1 MDPNYSTPLIIALVA
16 LLCSAFFSG
25 MEIAFVSSNKVRAEI
40 EMARGGIIN
49 RILNIYY
56 SNREMF
62 ISTLLIGNNIAN
74 IVYSMAMA
82 RLLTIPLQQWVQ
94 NEALLLLLQT
104 LIATFI
110 ILIFGEFV
118 PKTIFRINPNASL
131 RTASI
136 PLFMVYCVL
145 YPISRF
151 TEWLSA
157 MLMKL
162 FGIKIDSSRMR
173 LLTVDELDAYLQE
186 NIDKREDENKTVER
200 EVKIFENALD
210 FSDTRLRDCMVPRN
224 EIVAVD
230 VEDTTR
236 DDLVKLFTRSGLS
249 KIVVYKG
256 SIDDVIG
263 FIQVSELFIT
273 TVDWKTRL
281 KPVLFAP
288 EALLARKMMQ
298 QLMDEKRSMAIVIDE
313 FGGTSGM
320 VTLEDLVEEIFGEI
334 EDEHDRNRLIARQLD
349 EKTYEFSGRMEIEEI
364 NERFHLDIPES
375 DDYQTLA
382 GYLLAEEEAIPN
394 VPLTFYTFHFMATVG
409 GYLLLFLLLALLFAY
424 KPQIL
429 NKAKWSKW
437 WYILAII
444 TVPLTYLC
452 SASGWIVAEVG
463 RQPWTIQDLMPNKV
477 AISDLSA
484 GYVQTTFWIFAVVFT
499 ALLIAD
505 IGIICKQISKKS
517 LTNLEIDNEKK

>member
-1 MDPNYSTPLIIALVA
+1 
-16 LLCSAFFSG
+16 

-49 RILNIYY
+49 RIINVYY
-56 SNREMF
+56 SNRETF

-82 RLLTIPLQQWVQ
+82 QLLSIPLQQWVT
-94 NEALLLLLQT
+94 NEALLLLTQT
-104 LIATFI
+104 VIATLI

-118 PKTIFRINPNASL
+118 PKTIFRINPNASV
-131 RTASI
+131 RTSSI
-136 PLFMVYCVL
+136 PLFMVYCLL

-157 MLMKL
+157 VLMKL
-162 FGIKIDSSRMR
+162 FGIKINSTRVR

-236 DDLVKLFTRSGLS
+236 EDLVKLFTRSGLS
-249 KIVVYKG
+249 KIVVYKEN
-256 SIDDVIG
+256 IDDVIG
-263 FIQVSELFIT
+263 FIQVSELFVT
-273 TVDWKTRL
+273 DVDWKTRL
-281 KPVLFAP
+281 KPVVFAP
-288 EALLARKMMQ
+288 ETLLARKMMQ

-334 EDEHDRNRLIARQLD
+334 EDEHDRNRLTARQLSD
-349 EKTYEFSGRMEIEEI
+349 TSYEFSGRMEIEEI

-382 GYLLAEEEAIPN
+382 GYLLHENEAIPN
-394 VPLTFYTFHFMATVG
+394 VREVFDLPPYRFTVERKTAARIE
-409 GYLLLFLLLALLFAY
+409 L
-424 KPQIL
+424 IRVDIIDSD
-429 NKAKWSKW
+429 AKK
-437 WYILAII
+437 
-444 TVPLTYLC
+444 
-452 SASGWIVAEVG
+452 
-463 RQPWTIQDLMPNKV
+463 
-477 AISDLSA
+477 
-484 GYVQTTFWIFAVVFT
+484 
-499 ALLIAD
+499 
-505 IGIICKQISKKS
+505 
-517 LTNLEIDNEKK
+517 

>member
-1 MDPNYSTPLIIALVA
+1 MDPSYSTPLIIALIA

-25 MEIAFVSSNKVRAEI
+25 IEIAFVSSNKVRAEI
-40 EMARGGIIN
+40 EMARGGFIN
-49 RILNIYY
+49 RILNIFYR
-56 SNREMF
+56 NREML

-82 RLLTIPLQQWVQ
+82 NLLAKPLEQWVH
-94 NEALLLLLQT
+94 NEAALLLVQT
-104 LIATFI
+104 LIATVI

-118 PKTIFRINPNASL
+118 PKSIFRIDPNRSL
-131 RTASI
+131 RTASV
-136 PLFMVYCVL
+136 PLYMVYLVL

-151 TEWLSA
+151 TEWMSA

-162 FGIKIDSSRMR
+162 FGIKIDTSRVR

-186 NIDKREDENKTVER
+186 NIDKHEDENKTVER

-230 VEDTTR
+230 VKDTTR
-236 DDLVKLFTRSGLS
+236 DDLVKLFTQSGLS
-249 KIVVYKG
+249 KIVVYKEN
-256 SIDDVIG
+256 IDDVIG
-263 FIQVSELFIT
+263 FIQVSELFVTDI
-273 TVDWKTRL
+273 DWKTRI

-288 EALLARKMMQ
+288 ESLLARKMMQ

-334 EDEHDRNRLIARQLD
+334 EDEHDRNHLIARQLSD
-349 EKTYEFSGRMEIEEI
+349 TSYEFSGRMEIEEI

-382 GYLLAEEEAIPN
+382 GYLLDENEAIPN
-394 VPLTFYTFHFMATVG
+394 VGEVFDLPPYRFTVERKTAARIE
-409 GYLLLFLLLALLFAY
+409 LIRID
-424 KPQIL
+424 IL
-429 NKAKWSKW
+429 
-437 WYILAII
+437 
-444 TVPLTYLC
+444 P
-452 SASGWIVAEVG
+452 E
-463 RQPWTIQDLMPNKV
+463 
-477 AISDLSA
+477 
-484 GYVQTTFWIFAVVFT
+484 
-499 ALLIAD
+499 
-505 IGIICKQISKKS
+505 
-517 LTNLEIDNEKK
+517 DN

>member
-1 MDPNYSTPLIIALVA
+1 
-16 LLCSAFFSG
+16 

-40 EMARGGIIN
+40 EMARRGIIN

-82 RLLTIPLQQWVQ
+82 KLLTIPLQAYIS
-94 NEALLLLLQT
+94 NPALLLLTQT
-104 LIATFI
+104 VIATLI

-136 PLFMVYCVL
+136 PLYMIYCVL

-157 MLMKL
+157 LLMKL
-162 FGIKIDSSRMR
+162 FGIKINSTRVR

-236 DDLVKLFTRSGLS
+236 ADLVKLFTQSGLS
-249 KIVVYKG
+249 KIVVYKE

-263 FIQVSELFIT
+263 FIQVSELFVT

-288 EALLARKMMQ
+288 ETLLARKMMQ

-334 EDEHDRNRLIARQLD
+334 EDEHDRNRLIARQLS
-349 EKTYEFSGRMEIEEI
+349 ETSYEFSGRMEIEEI

-375 DDYQTLA
+375 DDYQTIA
-382 GYLLAEEEAIPN
+382 GYLLDENEAIPN
-394 VPLTFYTFHFMATVG
+394 VGEVFDLPPYRFTIERKTAARIELIRVD
-409 GYLLLFLLLALLFAY
+409 
-424 KPQIL
+424 IL
-429 NKAKWSKW
+429 D
-437 WYILAII
+437 
-444 TVPLTYLC
+444 
-452 SASGWIVAEVG
+452 EE
-463 RQPWTIQDLMPNKV
+463 D
-477 AISDLSA
+477 
-484 GYVQTTFWIFAVVFT
+484 
-499 ALLIAD
+499 
-505 IGIICKQISKKS
+505 KK
-517 LTNLEIDNEKK
+517 

>member
-1 MDPNYSTPLIIALVA
+1 MEPSYTYPLITALVA

-40 EMARGGIIN
+40 EMARGGVIN

-56 SNREMF
+56 RNREMF

-82 RLLTIPLQQWVQ
+82 RLLTIPLEQWIH
-94 NEALLLLLQT
+94 NEALLLLVQT
-104 LIATFI
+104 LIATLI

-118 PKTIFRINPNASL
+118 PKAIFRINPNASL

-136 PLFMVYCVL
+136 PLFMIYCVL

-157 MLMKL
+157 WLMKL
-162 FGIKIDSSRMR
+162 FGVKIDATRVR

-230 VEDTTR
+230 VEDTAR
-236 DDLVKLFTRSGLS
+236 EDLVKLFTRSGLS
-249 KIVVYKG
+249 KIVVYKEN
-256 SIDDVIG
+256 IDDVIG
-263 FIQVSELFIT
+263 FIQVSELFVT
-273 TVDWKTRL
+273 DVDWKTRV

-288 EALLARKMMQ
+288 ETLLARKMMQ
-298 QLMDEKRSMAIVIDE
+298 QLMDEKRSMAIVLDE

-334 EDEHDRNRLIARQLD
+334 EDEHDRNRLTARQID
-349 EKTYEFSGRMEIEEI
+349 EGSYEFSGRMEIEEI

-375 DDYQTLA
+375 DDYQTIA
-382 GYLLAEEEAIPN
+382 GYLLNENEAIPN
-394 VPLTFYTFHFMATVG
+394 VGEVFDLPPYRFTVER
-409 GYLLLFLLLALLFAY
+409 
-424 KPQIL
+424 K
-429 NKAKWSKW
+429 
-437 WYILAII
+437 
-444 TVPLTYLC
+444 
-452 SASGWIVAEVG
+452 
-463 RQPWTIQDLMPNKV
+463 
-477 AISDLSA
+477 
-484 GYVQTTFWIFAVVFT
+484 T
-499 ALLIAD
+499 AARIELIRVD
-505 IGIICKQISKKS
+505 VIGEGDKDKK
-517 LTNLEIDNEKK
+517 

>member
-1 MDPNYSTPLIIALVA
+1 
-16 LLCSAFFSG
+16 

-56 SNREMF
+56 RNREMF

-82 RLLTIPLQQWVQ
+82 MLLTIPLQKYIH
-94 NEALLLLLQT
+94 NEALLLLTQT
-104 LIATFI
+104 VIATFI

-131 RTASI
+131 RTASV
-136 PLFMVYCVL
+136 PLYMIYLVL

-157 MLMKL
+157 VLMKL
-162 FGIKIDSSRMR
+162 FGIKIDHTRVR
-173 LLTVDELDAYLQE
+173 LITVDELDAYLQE

-230 VEDTTR
+230 VQDTTR

-249 KIVVYKG
+249 KIVVYREN
-256 SIDDVIG
+256 IDDVIG
-263 FIQVSELFIT
+263 FIQVSELFVT

-288 EALLARKMMQ
+288 ETLLARKMMQ
-298 QLMDEKRSMAIVIDE
+298 QLMDEKRSMSVLKV
-313 FGGTSGM
+313 FTSGM

-334 EDEHDRNRLIARQLD
+334 EDEHDRNRLTARQIGD
-349 EKTYEFSGRMEIEEI
+349 NSYEFSGRMEIEEI

-375 DDYQTLA
+375 DDYQTIA
-382 GYLLAEEEAIPN
+382 GYLLDENEAIPN
-394 VPLTFYTFHFMATVG
+394 VG
-409 GYLLLFLLLALLFAY
+409 
-424 KPQIL
+424 
-429 NKAKWSKW
+429 
-437 WYILAII
+437 
-444 TVPLTYLC
+444 
-452 SASGWIVAEVG
+452 EVFDLPPY
-463 RQPWTIQDLMPNKV
+463 RFTIEHK
-477 AISDLSA
+477 
-484 GYVQTTFWIFAVVFT
+484 T
-499 ALLIAD
+499 AARIELIRVD
-505 IGIICKQISKKS
+505 VI
-517 LTNLEIDNEKK
+517 NPDEKK

>member
-1 MDPNYSTPLIIALVA
+1 MDPSYTNPLIIALIA

-40 EMARGGIIN
+40 EMSRGGIII

-82 RLLTIPLQQWVQ
+82 RLLTIPLQQWVS
-94 NEALLLLLQT
+94 NEALLLLVQT
-104 LIATFI
+104 LIATLI

-131 RTASI
+131 RTASV
-136 PLFMVYCVL
+136 PLFMIYCVL

-151 TEWLSA
+151 TDWLSA
-157 MLMKL
+157 LLMKV
-162 FGIKIDSSRMR
+162 FGIKIDSTHVR

-249 KIVVYKG
+249 KIVVYKEN
-256 SIDDVIG
+256 IDDVIG
-263 FIQVSELFIT
+263 FIPVSELFVT
-273 TVDWKTRL
+273 DVDWKTRL
-281 KPVLFAP
+281 KPVLYAP
-288 EALLARKMMQ
+288 ETLLARKMMQ

-334 EDEHDRNRLIARQLD
+334 EDEHDRNRLTARQLGD
-349 EKTYEFSGRMEIEEI
+349 NSYEFSGRMEIEEI

-375 DDYQTLA
+375 DDYQTIA
-382 GYLLAEEEAIPN
+382 GYLLAENEAIPN
-394 VPLTFYTFHFMATVG
+394 VGEVFDLPPYRFTVER
-409 GYLLLFLLLALLFAY
+409 
-424 KPQIL
+424 K
-429 NKAKWSKW
+429 
-437 WYILAII
+437 
-444 TVPLTYLC
+444 
-452 SASGWIVAEVG
+452 
-463 RQPWTIQDLMPNKV
+463 
-477 AISDLSA
+477 
-484 GYVQTTFWIFAVVFT
+484 T
-499 ALLIAD
+499 AARIELIRVD
-505 IGIICKQISKKS
+505 V
-517 LTNLEIDNEKK
+517 IDNDETK

>member
-1 MDPNYSTPLIIALVA
+1 MDPSFTTPLIIALIA

-56 SNREMF
+56 RNREMF

-82 RLLTIPLQQWVQ
+82 KLLTIPLRGYIT
-94 NEALLLLLQT
+94 NEALLLLTQT
-104 LIATFI
+104 VIATLI

-136 PLFMVYCVL
+136 PLYMIYLVL

-157 MLMKL
+157 VLMKL
-162 FGIKIDSSRMR
+162 FGIKIDNTRVK
-173 LLTVDELDAYLQE
+173 LITVDELDAYLQE
-186 NIDKREDENKTVER
+186 NIDKREDEHKTVER

-249 KIVVYKG
+249 KIVVYREN
-256 SIDDVIG
+256 IDDVIG
-263 FIQVSELFIT
+263 FIQVSELFVTNI
-273 TVDWKTRL
+273 DWKTRI

-288 EALLARKMMQ
+288 ETLLARKMMQ
-298 QLMDEKRSMAIVIDE
+298 QLMGEKRSMAIVLDE

-334 EDEHDRNRLIARQLD
+334 EDEHDRNRLTARQIG
-349 EKTYEFSGRMEIEEI
+349 ENSYEFSGRMEIEEI

-375 DDYQTLA
+375 DDYQTIA
-382 GYLLAEEEAIPN
+382 GYLLDENEAIPN
-394 VPLTFYTFHFMATVG
+394 VGEVFDLPPYRFTVEH
-409 GYLLLFLLLALLFAY
+409 
-424 KPQIL
+424 K
-429 NKAKWSKW
+429 
-437 WYILAII
+437 
-444 TVPLTYLC
+444 
-452 SASGWIVAEVG
+452 
-463 RQPWTIQDLMPNKV
+463 
-477 AISDLSA
+477 
-484 GYVQTTFWIFAVVFT
+484 T
-499 ALLIAD
+499 AARIELIRVDVIDAD
-505 IGIICKQISKKS
+505 
-517 LTNLEIDNEKK
+517 EKK

>member
-1 MDPNYSTPLIIALVA
+1 ME
-16 LLCSAFFSG
+16 FS
-25 MEIAFVSSNKVRAEI
+25 FVSSNKGRAEI

-74 IVYSMAMA
+74 IIYSMAMA
-82 RLLTIPLQQWVQ
+82 KLLTIPLQQWIS
-94 NEALLLLLQT
+94 NEALLLLTQT
-104 LIATFI
+104 LIATLI
-110 ILIFGEFV
+110 ILVFGEFV

-131 RTASI
+131 RTSSI

-157 MLMKL
+157 ALMKL
-162 FGIKIDSSRMR
+162 FGIKINSTRVR

-236 DDLVKLFTRSGLS
+236 EDLVKLFTRSGLS
-249 KIVVYKG
+249 KIVVYKEN
-256 SIDDVIG
+256 IDEVIG
-263 FIQVSELFIT
+263 FIQVSELFVT
-273 TVDWKTRL
+273 EVDWKTRL
-281 KPVLFAP
+281 KPVVFAP
-288 EALLARKMMQ
+288 ETLLARKMMQ

-334 EDEHDRNRLIARQLD
+334 EDEHDRNRLTARQLSD
-349 EKTYEFSGRMEIEEI
+349 TSYEFSGRMEIEEI

-375 DDYQTLA
+375 DDYQTIA
-382 GYLLAEEEAIPN
+382 GYLLNENEAIPN
-394 VPLTFYTFHFMATVG
+394 VGEVFDLPPYRFTVER
-409 GYLLLFLLLALLFAY
+409 
-424 KPQIL
+424 K
-429 NKAKWSKW
+429 
-437 WYILAII
+437 
-444 TVPLTYLC
+444 
-452 SASGWIVAEVG
+452 
-463 RQPWTIQDLMPNKV
+463 
-477 AISDLSA
+477 
-484 GYVQTTFWIFAVVFT
+484 T
-499 ALLIAD
+499 AARIELIRID
-505 IGIICKQISKKS
+505 V
-517 LTNLEIDNEKK
+517 IDNEARK

>member
-1 MDPNYSTPLIIALVA
+1 MNIDTTTSLIIAIVA

-56 SNREMF
+56 RNREMF

-82 RLLTIPLQQWVQ
+82 MLLTIPLQRYIH
-94 NEALLLLLQT
+94 NEALLLLTQT
-104 LIATFI
+104 VIATFI

-131 RTASI
+131 RTASV
-136 PLFMVYCVL
+136 PLYMIYLVL

-157 MLMKL
+157 VLMKL
-162 FGIKIDSSRMR
+162 FGIKIDHTRVR
-173 LLTVDELDAYLQE
+173 LITVDELDAYLQE

-249 KIVVYKG
+249 KIVVYREN
-256 SIDDVIG
+256 IDDVIG
-263 FIQVSELFIT
+263 FIQVSELFVTDI
-273 TVDWKTRL
+273 DWKTRI

-288 EALLARKMMQ
+288 ETLLARKMMQ
-298 QLMDEKRSMAIVIDE
+298 QLMGEKRSMAIVLDE

-334 EDEHDRNRLIARQLD
+334 EDEHDRNRLTARQIGD
-349 EKTYEFSGRMEIEEI
+349 NSYEFSGRMEIEEI

-375 DDYQTLA
+375 DDYQTIA
-382 GYLLAEEEAIPN
+382 GYLLDENEAIPN
-394 VPLTFYTFHFMATVG
+394 VG
-409 GYLLLFLLLALLFAY
+409 
-424 KPQIL
+424 
-429 NKAKWSKW
+429 
-437 WYILAII
+437 
-444 TVPLTYLC
+444 
-452 SASGWIVAEVG
+452 EVFDLPPY
-463 RQPWTIQDLMPNKV
+463 RFTIEHK
-477 AISDLSA
+477 
-484 GYVQTTFWIFAVVFT
+484 T
-499 ALLIAD
+499 AARIELIRVD
-505 IGIICKQISKKS
+505 V
-517 LTNLEIDNEKK
+517 IDPDEKK

>member
-1 MDPNYSTPLIIALVA
+1 MNNIGFTPSLIIALVA

-49 RILNIYY
+49 RILNIFYRH
-56 SNREMF
+56 REMF

-82 RLLTIPLQQWVQ
+82 ILLTSPLEKWIT
-94 NEALLLLLQT
+94 NEALLLLVQT
-104 LIATFI
+104 LIATLI
-110 ILIFGEFV
+110 ILIFGEFI
-118 PKTIFRINPNASL
+118 PKSVFRINPNASL
-131 RTASI
+131 RTSSI

-145 YPISRF
+145 YPISLF

-157 MLMKL
+157 LLMKA
-162 FGIKIDSSRMR
+162 FGIKIHSTRVR

-249 KIVVYKG
+249 KIVVYKEN
-256 SIDDVIG
+256 IDDVIG
-263 FIQVSELFIT
+263 FIQVSELFVT
-273 TVDWKTRL
+273 NVDWKTRL

-288 EALLARKMMQ
+288 ETLLARKMMQ

-334 EDEHDRNRLIARQLD
+334 EDEHDRNRLTARQLS
-349 EKTYEFSGRMEIEEI
+349 ETSYEFSGRMEIEEI

-375 DDYQTLA
+375 DDYQTIA
-382 GYLLAEEEAIPN
+382 GYLLAENEAIPN
-394 VPLTFYTFHFMATVG
+394 VGEVFDLPPYRFTVERKTAARIE
-409 GYLLLFLLLALLFAY
+409 L
-424 KPQIL
+424 IRVD
-429 NKAKWSKW
+429 
-437 WYILAII
+437 II
-444 TVPLTYLC
+444 
-452 SASGWIVAEVG
+452 G
-463 RQPWTIQDLMPNKV
+463 D
-477 AISDLSA
+477 D
-484 GYVQTTFWIFAVVFT
+484 
-499 ALLIAD
+499 D
-505 IGIICKQISKKS
+505 KK
-517 LTNLEIDNEKK
+517 

>member
-1 MDPNYSTPLIIALVA
+1 
-16 LLCSAFFSG
+16 

-56 SNREMF
+56 SNREML

-82 RLLTIPLQQWVQ
+82 KLLTIPLQAYIS
-94 NEALLLLLQT
+94 NPALLLLTQT
-104 LIATFI
+104 VIATLI

-136 PLFMVYCVL
+136 PLYMIYCVL

-157 MLMKL
+157 LLMKL
-162 FGIKIDSSRMR
+162 FGIKINSTRVR

-236 DDLVKLFTRSGLS
+236 DDLVKLFTQSGLS
-249 KIVVYKG
+249 KIVVYKE

-263 FIQVSELFIT
+263 FIQVSELFVT

-288 EALLARKMMQ
+288 ETLLARKMMQ

-334 EDEHDRNRLIARQLD
+334 EDEHDRNRLIARQLS
-349 EKTYEFSGRMEIEEI
+349 ETSYEFSGRMEIEEI

-375 DDYQTLA
+375 DDYQTIA
-382 GYLLAEEEAIPN
+382 GYLLDENEAIPN
-394 VPLTFYTFHFMATVG
+394 VGEVFDLPPYRFTIERKTAARIELIRVD
-409 GYLLLFLLLALLFAY
+409 
-424 KPQIL
+424 IL
-429 NKAKWSKW
+429 D
-437 WYILAII
+437 
-444 TVPLTYLC
+444 
-452 SASGWIVAEVG
+452 EE
-463 RQPWTIQDLMPNKV
+463 D
-477 AISDLSA
+477 
-484 GYVQTTFWIFAVVFT
+484 
-499 ALLIAD
+499 
-505 IGIICKQISKKS
+505 KK
-517 LTNLEIDNEKK
+517 

>member
-1 MDPNYSTPLIIALVA
+1 MIIILDPTYTTPLIIALIA

-25 MEIAFVSSNKVRAEI
+25 MEIAFVSSHKVRAEI

-82 RLLTIPLQQWVQ
+82 KLLTIPLGQWIS
-94 NEALLLLLQT
+94 NEALLLLVQT
-104 LIATFI
+104 VIATFI

-118 PKTIFRINPNASL
+118 PKSVFRINPNASL

-136 PLFMVYCVL
+136 PLLMVYCIL

-157 MLMKL
+157 SLMKL
-162 FGIKIDSSRMR
+162 FGIKIDTSRMR

-224 EIVAVD
+224 EIVSVD
-230 VEDTTR
+230 VEDTSR
-236 DDLVKLFTRSGLS
+236 DDLVKLFTQSGLS
-249 KIVVYKG
+249 KIVVYKEN
-256 SIDDVIG
+256 IDDVIG
-263 FIQVSELFIT
+263 FIQVSELFVT
-273 TVDWKTRL
+273 DVDWKKRI

-288 EALLARKMMQ
+288 ESLLARKMMQ

-334 EDEHDRNRLIARQLD
+334 EDEHDRNKLTARQLSD
-349 EKTYEFSGRMEIEEI
+349 TSYEFSGRMEIEEI

-375 DDYQTLA
+375 DDYQTIA
-382 GYLLAEEEAIPN
+382 GYLLNENEAIPN
-394 VPLTFYTFHFMATVG
+394 VGEVFDLPPYRFTVERKTAARIE
-409 GYLLLFLLLALLFAY
+409 LIRVD
-424 KPQIL
+424 IL
-429 NKAKWSKW
+429 DEEK
-437 WYILAII
+437 
-444 TVPLTYLC
+444 
-452 SASGWIVAEVG
+452 
-463 RQPWTIQDLMPNKV
+463 
-477 AISDLSA
+477 
-484 GYVQTTFWIFAVVFT
+484 
-499 ALLIAD
+499 
-505 IGIICKQISKKS
+505 
-517 LTNLEIDNEKK
+517 EKK

>member
-1 MDPNYSTPLIIALVA
+1 MDPSYSSPLIIALIA

-56 SNREMF
+56 SNREML

-82 RLLTIPLQQWVQ
+82 KLLTIPLHAYIS
-94 NEALLLLLQT
+94 NPALLLLTQT
-104 LIATFI
+104 VIATLI

-136 PLFMVYCVL
+136 PLYMIYCVL

-157 MLMKL
+157 LLMKL
-162 FGIKIDSSRMR
+162 FGIKINSTRVR

-236 DDLVKLFTRSGLS
+236 DDLVKLFTQSGLS
-249 KIVVYKG
+249 KIVVYKE

-263 FIQVSELFIT
+263 FIQVSELFVT

-288 EALLARKMMQ
+288 ETLLARKMMQ

-334 EDEHDRNRLIARQLD
+334 EDEHDRNRLIARQLS
-349 EKTYEFSGRMEIEEI
+349 ETSYEFSGRMEIEEI

-375 DDYQTLA
+375 DDYQTIA
-382 GYLLAEEEAIPN
+382 GYLLDENEAIPN
-394 VPLTFYTFHFMATVG
+394 VGEVFDLPPYRFTIERKTAARIELIRVD
-409 GYLLLFLLLALLFAY
+409 
-424 KPQIL
+424 IL
-429 NKAKWSKW
+429 D
-437 WYILAII
+437 
-444 TVPLTYLC
+444 
-452 SASGWIVAEVG
+452 EE
-463 RQPWTIQDLMPNKV
+463 D
-477 AISDLSA
+477 
-484 GYVQTTFWIFAVVFT
+484 
-499 ALLIAD
+499 
-505 IGIICKQISKKS
+505 KK
-517 LTNLEIDNEKK
+517 

>member
-1 MDPNYSTPLIIALVA
+1 MDPSYSTPLIIALIA

-25 MEIAFVSSNKVRAEI
+25 IEIAFVSSNKVRAEI
-40 EMARGGIIN
+40 EMARGGFIN
-49 RILNIYY
+49 RILNIFYR
-56 SNREMF
+56 NREML

-82 RLLTIPLQQWVQ
+82 NLLTKPLEQWVH
-94 NEALLLLLQT
+94 NEAALLLVQT
-104 LIATFI
+104 LIATVI

-118 PKTIFRINPNASL
+118 PKSIFRIDPNRSL
-131 RTASI
+131 RTASV
-136 PLFMVYCVL
+136 PLYMVYLVL

-151 TEWLSA
+151 TEWMSA

-162 FGIKIDSSRMR
+162 FGIKIDTSRVR

-186 NIDKREDENKTVER
+186 NIDKHEDENKTVER

-230 VEDTTR
+230 VKDTTR
-236 DDLVKLFTRSGLS
+236 DDLVKLFTQSGLS
-249 KIVVYKG
+249 KIVVYKEN
-256 SIDDVIG
+256 IDDVIG
-263 FIQVSELFIT
+263 FIQVSELFVTDI
-273 TVDWKTRL
+273 DWKTRI

-288 EALLARKMMQ
+288 ESLLARKMMQ

-334 EDEHDRNRLIARQLD
+334 EDEHDRNHLIARQLSD
-349 EKTYEFSGRMEIEEI
+349 TSYEFSGRMEIEEI

-382 GYLLAEEEAIPN
+382 GYLLNENEAIPN
-394 VPLTFYTFHFMATVG
+394 VGEVFDLPPYRFTVERKTAARIE
-409 GYLLLFLLLALLFAY
+409 LIRID
-424 KPQIL
+424 IL
-429 NKAKWSKW
+429 PEGN
-437 WYILAII
+437 
-444 TVPLTYLC
+444 
-452 SASGWIVAEVG
+452 
-463 RQPWTIQDLMPNKV
+463 
-477 AISDLSA
+477 
-484 GYVQTTFWIFAVVFT
+484 
-499 ALLIAD
+499 
-505 IGIICKQISKKS
+505 
-517 LTNLEIDNEKK
+517 

>member
-1 MDPNYSTPLIIALVA
+1 MDPSYYSSPLIIAFIA

-25 MEIAFVSSNKVRAEI
+25 LEIAFVSSNKVRAEI

-82 RLLTIPLQQWVQ
+82 MLLTQPLQQWIH
-94 NEALLLLLQT
+94 NEAALLLAQT
-104 LIATFI
+104 LIATLI

-118 PKTIFRINPNASL
+118 PKTIFRINPNRSL

-151 TEWLSA
+151 TEWMSA

-162 FGIKIDSSRMR
+162 FGIKIDTSRVR

-186 NIDKREDENKTVER
+186 NIDKHEDENKTVER

-224 EIVAVD
+224 EIVSVD

-236 DDLVKLFTRSGLS
+236 DDLVKLFTQSGLS
-249 KIVVYKG
+249 KIVVYKEN
-256 SIDDVIG
+256 IDNVIG
-263 FIQVSELFIT
+263 FIQVSELFVT
-273 TVDWKTRL
+273 DVDWKTRI
-281 KPVLFAP
+281 KPVVFAP
-288 EALLARKMMQ
+288 ETLLARKMMQ
-298 QLMDEKRSMAIVIDE
+298 QLMDEKRSMAIVLDE

-334 EDEHDRNRLIARQLD
+334 EDEHDRNDLIARQLS
-349 EKTYEFSGRMEIEEI
+349 ETSYEFSGRMEIEEI

-382 GYLLAEEEAIPN
+382 GYLLEENEAIPN
-394 VPLTFYTFHFMATVG
+394 VGEVFDLPPYRFTVER
-409 GYLLLFLLLALLFAY
+409 
-424 KPQIL
+424 K
-429 NKAKWSKW
+429 
-437 WYILAII
+437 
-444 TVPLTYLC
+444 
-452 SASGWIVAEVG
+452 
-463 RQPWTIQDLMPNKV
+463 
-477 AISDLSA
+477 
-484 GYVQTTFWIFAVVFT
+484 T
-499 ALLIAD
+499 AARIELIRVD
-505 IGIICKQISKKS
+505 V
-517 LTNLEIDNEKK
+517 IDNH

>member
-1 MDPNYSTPLIIALVA
+1 MDPSYSSPLIIALIA

-56 SNREMF
+56 NNRETF

-82 RLLTIPLQQWVQ
+82 ALLSIPLKAYIT
-94 NEALLLLLQT
+94 NEAVMLLVQT
-104 LIATFI
+104 LIATLI

-118 PKTIFRINPNASL
+118 PKSMFRINPNASL

-136 PLFMVYCVL
+136 PLYMVYCLL

-157 MLMKL
+157 MLMKI
-162 FGIKIDSSRMR
+162 FGIKIDTSRVR

-186 NIDKREDENKTVER
+186 NIDKHEDENKTVER

-236 DDLVKLFTRSGLS
+236 DDLVKLFTSSGLS
-249 KIVVYKG
+249 KIVVYKEN
-256 SIDDVIG
+256 IDDVIG
-263 FIQVSELFIT
+263 FIQVSELFVT
-273 TVDWKTRL
+273 DVDWKKRI

-288 EALLARKMMQ
+288 ETLLARKMMQ
-298 QLMDEKRSMAIVIDE
+298 QLMGEKRSMAIVLDE

-334 EDEHDRNRLIARQLD
+334 EDEHDRNHLVARQLG
-349 EKTYEFSGRMEIEEI
+349 EGSYEFAGRMEIEEI

-394 VPLTFYTFHFMATVG
+394 VGDVIDLPPYRFTVVR
-409 GYLLLFLLLALLFAY
+409 
-424 KPQIL
+424 K
-429 NKAKWSKW
+429 
-437 WYILAII
+437 
-444 TVPLTYLC
+444 
-452 SASGWIVAEVG
+452 
-463 RQPWTIQDLMPNKV
+463 
-477 AISDLSA
+477 
-484 GYVQTTFWIFAVVFT
+484 T
-499 ALLIAD
+499 AARVELIRVD
-505 IGIICKQISKKS
+505 V
-517 LTNLEIDNEKK
+517 IDNDDKK

>member
-1 MDPNYSTPLIIALVA
+1 MIIALIA

-82 RLLTIPLQQWVQ
+82 ALLAKPLHIG
-94 NEALLLLLQT
+94 NEAVLLLVQTFIAT
-104 LIATFI
+104 LIL
-110 ILIFGEFV
+110 LIFGEFI
-118 PKTIFRINPNASL
+118 PKSIFRINPNASL
-131 RTASI
+131 RTSSI
-136 PLFMVYCVL
+136 PLFMIYCVL

-162 FGIKIDSSRMR
+162 FGIKIDSTRVR

-236 DDLVKLFTRSGLS
+236 GDLVKLFSRSGLS
-249 KIVVYKG
+249 KIVVYKEN
-256 SIDDVIG
+256 IDDVIG
-263 FIQVSELFIT
+263 FIQVSELFVT
-273 TVDWKTRL
+273 DVDWKTRL
-281 KPVLFAP
+281 KPVVFAP
-288 EALLARKMMQ
+288 ETLLARKMMQ

-334 EDEHDRNRLIARQLD
+334 EDEHDRNPLTARQLN
-349 EKTYEFSGRMEIEEI
+349 EKSYEFSGRMEIEEI
-364 NERFHLDIPES
+364 NEQFHLDIPES

-382 GYLLAEEEAIPN
+382 GYLLAENEAIPN
-394 VPLTFYTFHFMATVG
+394 VG
-409 GYLLLFLLLALLFAY
+409 
-424 KPQIL
+424 
-429 NKAKWSKW
+429 
-437 WYILAII
+437 
-444 TVPLTYLC
+444 
-452 SASGWIVAEVG
+452 EVFDLPPY
-463 RQPWTIQDLMPNKV
+463 RFTIERKTAARIELIRVDL
-477 AISDLSA
+477 ID
-484 GYVQTTFWIFAVVFT
+484 
-499 ALLIAD
+499 D
-505 IGIICKQISKKS
+505 EEDKK
-517 LTNLEIDNEKK
+517 